1 MALNIKSREAERL
14 AHDFARLTGETLVD
28 TVTVALRER
37 LERERLVRE
46 RHGLADRLMAIGR
59 EFSSSL
65 TEEERA
71 LDMDDLLYDEATGLP
86 R

>member
-14 AHDFARLTGETLVD
+14 AQDLARLTGETLVD

-59 EFSSSL
+59 EFPSSL
-65 TEEERA
+65 TEEERV